1 MGCICFF
8 LFGGG
13 GNREVSSKLE
23 VGMGCFFF
31 NHFHLWDMFELQV
44 SEGNGWEKM
53 PSPLGPHKKCLIG
66 GLPTIANPHK
76 GHDLNYQSSQ
86 TMQGD

>member
-1 MGCICFF
+1 
-8 LFGGG
+8 
-13 GNREVSSKLE
+13 
-23 VGMGCFFF
+23 
-31 NHFHLWDMFELQV
+31 MFELQV
-44 SEGNGWEKM
+44 SEGNGLEKM

-86 TMQGD
+86 TMQGDWNTSLYIIIRNTLL